1 MPYVSCT
8 GQFYYSICCLCSF
21 PQKISL
27 EKAPDGVRLFCE
39 PNIHIGCKRI
49 VLFLRSMFKFLCH
62 SQFLEMRATSKKVVL
77 FHDNGFVLL
86 RFGYVTKVHHI

>member
-1 MPYVSCT
+1 MCRVLDNFTIASAVYAL
-8 GQFYYSICCLCSF
+8 FLRR
-21 PQKISL
+21 SL